1 MQKKRVRTPK
11 HSNSSIFPLL
21 KDVVHTPDIQHHL
34 IKLCIEYINTL
45 NSQQVTAV
53 HCSDQPIYV
62 LCKII
67 QCKYPEKAEY
77 FALFGALHIE
87 KELLI
92 ANRHIVVTTG
102 QKEILGDTSIDTAG
116 LQTATVDVNHIHKA
130 RYSVQ
135 LSVLPINTCL
145 KEAHN
150 QVILHC
156 FNFRG
161 RKNVLHLV
169 LCLCIGC
176 RSWNSKSTTQYS
188 LDPRENTILK
198 LQSKFQFLR
207 HKKTY

>member
-1 MQKKRVRTPK
+1 MQKKRMPTPT

-21 KDVVHTPDIQHHL
+21 KDVVHTPDIQLHL

-77 FALFGALHIE
+77 FALFVALHIE
-87 KELLI
+87 KGLLI
-92 ANRHIVVTTG
+92 ANRHKVVTIG
-102 QKEILGDTSIDTAG
+102 QDEILGDTSIDTAG

-135 LSVLPINTCL
+135 LSVLSIYTCL
-145 KEAHN
+145 KEAHK

-156 FNFRG
+156 F
-161 RKNVLHLV
+161 
-169 LCLCIGC
+169 
-176 RSWNSKSTTQYS
+176 
-188 LDPRENTILK
+188 
-198 LQSKFQFLR
+198 
-207 HKKTY
+207 